1 MVVRADDF
9 DRSLFCFPGL
19 AKTSTGFFMTDL
31 LSTLRRR
38 IETTGP
44 ISVSDYMT
52 ECLCH
57 PGFGYYTT
65 RDPFGIAGDFT
76 TAPEIS
82 QVFGELLGLWAAVT
96 WQQMGSPQEL
106 HLVELGPGRGTL
118 MNDALRA
125 TQNVPGFHD
134 SLQVH
139 LVEISPVLKERQQES
154 LKDWPLTVHW
164 QDSVQ
169 NVPDGPALILANEF
183 FDALPI
189 RQFEKGDKGW
199 AERFVDIDPDG
210 NGLRFI
216 LKRDEAALALM
227 PPGLKEQQAGKLF
240 EISPVSQA
248 IAHLLGRR
256 LHEQGGAVL
265 AIDYG
270 SQNASFGE
278 SLQALQDHQYTG
290 LLDAPGHADLTAH
303 VDFETLSH
311 CFEETGAC
319 VYGPI
324 EQGLFLERLG
334 MTQRFHALLAAAPEN
349 KREDLMA
356 AHKRLCDPQEM
367 GSLFKVICATHPD
380 HPVPAAFE

>member
-1 MVVRADDF
+1 MN
-9 DRSLFCFPGL
+9 
-19 AKTSTGFFMTDL
+19 DL

-44 ISVSDYMT
+44 IAVCEYMT

-57 PGFGYYTT
+57 PTFGYYTT
-65 RDPFGIAGDFT
+65 RDPFGVKGDFT

-139 LVEISPVLKERQQES
+139 LVEISPVLKERQKES
-154 LKDWPLTVHW
+154 LKDWPLTINW
-164 QDSVQ
+164 QNSVQ
-169 NVPDGPALILANEF
+169 DVPNGPALFLANEF
-183 FDALPI
+183 FDALPV
-189 RQFEKGDKGW
+189 RQFEKGAKGW
-199 AERFVDIDPDG
+199 AERFVDIDPEG
-210 NGLRFI
+210 EGLRFV
-216 LKRDEAALALM
+216 LKGDEAALALM
-227 PPGLKEQQAGKLF
+227 PPGLQEKESGNLF

-248 IAHLLGRR
+248 IAHMLGRR
-256 LHEQGGAVL
+256 LNEQGGAVL

-270 SQNASFGE
+270 PQTAAFGE
-278 SLQALQDHQYTG
+278 SLQALQNHQYAD
-290 LLDAPGHADLTAH
+290 LLADPGHADLTAH
-303 VDFETLSH
+303 VDFETLGQ
-311 CFEETGAC
+311 CLEETGAC
-319 VYGPI
+319 VYGPL

-334 MTQRFHALLAAAPEN
+334 ITQRFHALLAAAPKE
-349 KREDLMA
+349 KRDDLA
-356 AHKRLCDPQEM
+356 SAHKRLCDPQEM